1 MSIACGNSL
10 GCWDS
15 SLKRKHES
23 DQAFSR
29 RHEVRTVSRPNPMLL
44 QRNRCVSTFSIIAR
58 DPMTRDLGIAV
69 QSRAFSVGAIVPW
82 AEAKVGCVVTQS
94 FVNVSYGPDGLQMLR
109 EGLEPKMV
117 VENLTRRDEAREYRQ
132 LGVLD
137 SKGNMAAFTGRN
149 CLMWAGSRIG
159 RNHLAIGNVLEGKEV
174 LASMG
179 RRFESARD
187 DLAGKLI
194 AALEG
199 GEEAGGDIRGRQSA
213 SLVVVGKRGDH
224 TDRGDRLVDL
234 RVDDHPH
241 PITEL
246 RRLWQ
251 LSRVYHLIDE
261 SEDMITRGD
270 LENALT
276 TIRKALSMNSSI
288 DDAHINLA
296 IILLKLGRTE
306 EALLEFTE
314 AIHIN
319 PKARRLIRRLAHSG
333 RIPCDRKF
341 LTRLELAKENT

>member
-1 MSIACGNSL
+1 MDAQPKHAAFGLEKSV
-10 GCWDS
+10 D
-15 SLKRKHES
+15 KR
-23 DQAFSR
+23 R
-29 RHEVRTVSRPNPMLL
+29 VLL
-44 QRNRCVSTFSIIAR
+44 ISFL
-58 DPMTRDLGIAV
+58 LGIFLFVMVPLGARGADSETAPQRRSHGAV
-69 QSRAFSVGAIVPW
+69 
-82 AEAKVGCVVTQS
+82 
-94 FVNVSYGPDGLQMLR
+94 
-109 EGLEPKMV
+109 
-117 VENLTRRDEAREYRQ
+117 EAR
-132 LGVLD
+132 
-137 SKGNMAAFTGRN
+137 
-149 CLMWAGSRIG
+149 
-159 RNHLAIGNVLEGKEV
+159 H
-174 LASMG
+174 
-179 RRFESARD
+179 
-187 DLAGKLI
+187 
-194 AALEG
+194 
-199 GEEAGGDIRGRQSA
+199 
-213 SLVVVGKRGDH
+213 
-224 TDRGDRLVDL
+224 LVDL

>member
-1 MSIACGNSL
+1 M
-10 GCWDS
+10 
-15 SLKRKHES
+15 LK
-23 DQAFSR
+23 
-29 RHEVRTVSRPNPMLL
+29 
-44 QRNRCVSTFSIIAR
+44 RNRCVGTFSIIAR
-58 DPMTRDLGIAV
+58 DPSTRDLGIAV

-82 AEAKVGCVVTQS
+82 AESEVGCVVTQS

-117 VENLTRRDEAREYRQ
+117 VERLTSRDEAREYRQ
-132 LGVLD
+132 LGMLD

-159 RNHLAIGNVLEGKEV
+159 RNYLAIGNILEGKEV

-179 RRFESARD
+179 KRFESTRD

-213 SLVVVGKRGDH
+213 ALLVVGTQGRRVG
-224 TDRGDRLVDL
+224 RGDRLVDL

-241 PITEL
+241 PISEL

-270 LENALT
+270 MENALIT
-276 TIRKALSMNSSI
+276 TRKALSMNSNI
-288 DDAHINLA
+288 DDAHLNLA
-296 IILLKLGRTE
+296 IILQKLGRTE
-306 EALLEFTE
+306 EALLEFKE
-314 AIHIN
+314 AIRIN
-319 PKARRLIRRLAHSG
+319 PKARRLIWRLAHAG
-333 RIPCDRKF
+333 MIPYDRKF
-341 LTRLELAKENT
+341 LTRLELSKENT